1 MPRRETK
8 NKGVVNGNWGEAVA
22 AEFLRRSGFEILD
35 SNSRPVRRDR
45 RLEIDI
51 VARDKVNDTLV
62 FVEVKQHARMSAFQ
76 RRIRS
81 VDLKKKMNL
90 RRACNAW
97 RRIHSCTGSFR
108 FDVVE
113 VYGSPGEKPCVDHI
127 SNVRLFV
134 PDGRFV
140 KWG

>member
-1 MPRRETK
+1 MPQRED

-22 AEFLRRSGFEILD
+22 AEFLRRNGFEILD
-35 SNSRPVRRDR
+35 LNSRPYRRDR

-51 VARDKVNDTLV
+51 VARDKKNKTIV
-62 FVEVKQHARMSAFQ
+62 FVEVKQHAHKSPFQ
-76 RRIRS
+76 RRLRS
-81 VDLKKKMNL
+81 VNKKKKMNL
-90 RRACNAW
+90 RCACNAW
-97 RRIHSCTGSFR
+97 RRINSVTGSFR

-113 VYGSPGEKPCVDHI
+113 VYGSPGETPCVDHI

-134 PDGRFV
+134 PSGRFV